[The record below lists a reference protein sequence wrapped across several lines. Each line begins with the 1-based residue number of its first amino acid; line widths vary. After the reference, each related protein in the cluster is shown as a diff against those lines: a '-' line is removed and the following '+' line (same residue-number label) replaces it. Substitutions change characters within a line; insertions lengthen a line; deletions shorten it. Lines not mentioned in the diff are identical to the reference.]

1 MIQTLKRESSRDAIK
16 TNGTENNQ
24 NIAGGQSSKNN
35 DGINTSV
42 HGSIHIGTET
52 VLNSKYKDVRKGEMH
67 QLKHGIDASHQ
78 LTQEDETLTGRAL
91 KPKYSH
97 RKNKNT

>member
-1 MIQTLKRESSRDAIK
+1 MTLNNSDVSLLRNPRQEASSMIQTLKRESSRDAIK

-67 QLKHGIDASHQ
+67 
-78 LTQEDETLTGRAL
+78 
-91 KPKYSH
+91 
-97 RKNKNT
+97 